1 MQTLSCASFRVQA
14 RAPVIAL
21 HKVRGRGLQLPNP
34 SVSRH
39 LLVFRKQSAVVS
51 AGLSSDTQ
59 TSSAEARVKEK
70 VDEAR
75 QQVKVSQEKIQT
87 ARRETEDEAEQI
99 RKDQR
104 FHRVK
109 SALDLKEQGHN
120 LDPSVAKDDADQHPE
135 SIEAKARAGKEAQ
148 ISNSSKGKKAAS
160 HDKGASQGS
169 GVIDA
174 PMSKEQRTHE
184 NAADQEAQVPDG
196 TISTSVCQR
205 LLALEALADTRPR
218 RKLVSMGE
226 PVPQLVHHY
235 AAAAWWAV
243 AQTGFGVGLTILTL
257 SCNIARSGLSR

>member
-1 MQTLSCASFRVQA
+1 M
-14 RAPVIAL
+14 
-21 HKVRGRGLQLPNP
+21 RGRGLQLPNP

-243 AQTGFGVGLTILTL
+243 A
-257 SCNIARSGLSR
+257 